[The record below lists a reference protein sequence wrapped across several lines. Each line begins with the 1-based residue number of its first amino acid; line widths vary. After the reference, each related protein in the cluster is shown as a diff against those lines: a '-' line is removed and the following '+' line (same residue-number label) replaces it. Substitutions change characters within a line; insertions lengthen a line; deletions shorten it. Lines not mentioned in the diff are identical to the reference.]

1 MSAWKTAAGPPE
13 PGQGSRLQR
22 DRQSRLTALTGLS
35 WPGSL
40 ASMRSWLMDQA
51 ARDLGI
57 RSELEIRRSLEAEV
71 TAKRWT
77 RLDRL

>member
-1 MSAWKTAAGPPE
+1 
-13 PGQGSRLQR
+13 
-22 DRQSRLTALTGLS
+22 
-35 WPGSL
+35 
-40 ASMRSWLMDQA
+40 MRSWLMDQA

-77 RLDRL
+77 RLDRLLAQEAGKPEGVVNLRPERDGQARSVAGSLNRPNVDI